1 MASTHELSEMI
12 DALVREKTFS
22 LDAIDAVKALR
33 DKAKDL
39 EQTIERRNGDLATVS
54 KNAANMEREI
64 GALKREIESLSK
76 IHDGIAERE
85 AKVVENEK
93 LAAVAKAESA
103 AYKHA
108 LETVFRPNTVRERVI
123 DNIPIAVDSGGY
135 SSVSTYSTSKDVVRE
150 EGN

>member
-39 EQTIERRNGDLATVS
+39 EETVKQQKVSLEASKIYTDGIEREN
-54 KNAANMEREI
+54 
-64 GALKREIESLSK
+64 GALRREIESLSK

-108 LETVFRPNTVRERVI
+108 LETVFRPNTVRERVV
-123 DNIPIAVDSGGY
+123 DNIPIAVDNGGY
-135 SSVSTYSTSKDVVRE
+135 SSVSTYSKSKDVVRE